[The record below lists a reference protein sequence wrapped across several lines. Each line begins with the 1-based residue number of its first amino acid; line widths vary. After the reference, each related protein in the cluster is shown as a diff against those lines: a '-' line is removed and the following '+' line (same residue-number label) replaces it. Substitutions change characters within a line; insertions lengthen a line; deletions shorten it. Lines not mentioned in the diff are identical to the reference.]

1 MTHSSGFT
9 GTWYGVS
16 ATLSLS
22 YLLLFQKV
30 VVEFNLINLDW
41 SIYALSIHLGR
52 ESALLMSN
60 KCKPEEREKLMGII
74 EIDIFLISPKAAEP
88 FARDVSHMLSERG
101 HLDLLI
107 QHMVIK

>member
-1 MTHSSGFT
+1 MDRS
-9 GTWYGVS
+9 VC
-16 ATLSLS
+16 
-22 YLLLFQKV
+22 
-30 VVEFNLINLDW
+30 
-41 SIYALSIHLGR
+41 ALNMHLGR